1 MGTGFLISPC
11 QFFDIKNFKL
21 FKPIC
26 VSLSAFQLYLIIS
39 IFSWKVLEAFHICH
53 LIAKVCTYVLDQ
65 WDNIIPWYFIS
76 CLFTIQACF
85 DKLNKEAED
94 RTKIVPRA
102 TNFNRLAIKKK
113 DRKMS
118 TISTISNGAFMPSNK
133 TALKRTFSRDL
144 ETTVGEK

>member
-1 MGTGFLISPC
+1 M
-11 QFFDIKNFKL
+11 
-21 FKPIC
+21 
-26 VSLSAFQLYLIIS
+26 
-39 IFSWKVLEAFHICH
+39 
-53 LIAKVCTYVLDQ
+53 
-65 WDNIIPWYFIS
+65 
-76 CLFTIQACF
+76 
-85 DKLNKEAED
+85 NKEAED
-94 RTKIVPRA
+94 RTKIIPRA